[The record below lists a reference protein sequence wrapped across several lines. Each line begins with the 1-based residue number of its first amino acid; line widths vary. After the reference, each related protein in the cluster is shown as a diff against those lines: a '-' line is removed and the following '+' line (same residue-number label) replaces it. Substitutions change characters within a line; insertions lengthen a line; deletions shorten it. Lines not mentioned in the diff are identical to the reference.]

1 MNIQQLIQLK
11 ALSPIQLV
19 AGSGQKDIQ
28 MVTMMDT
35 PNLIPCLRPHELV
48 ITTAYH
54 FQQNNRFFLEL
65 VEAMARIDG
74 AGIGIK
80 LNRFLTAIP
89 EEVIAAAN
97 EYDVPLMI
105 LPETMSL
112 GEMNYIMTEHILKS
126 ETLFLTEAMD
136 VQRQLMDL
144 LIKGHQIPRLVRE
157 LEVVLGMPLHLFT
170 PYLKTFSRSYT
181 HELLSQALTP
191 ELCQHETSF
200 SLMETRKSYTLFHI
214 PTKYDPPF
222 LLIAEQL
229 PLPISK
235 SHHFVLKQ
243 ALQVLGFALLQHE
256 LVLQQQYSLKN
267 KHFDDLLQLPIN
279 QPLPSYAT
287 DWQLESGF
295 VCIYGY
301 HKASVHF
308 NAVPYQIEQML
319 TRVIEDRELPFKV
332 FMQDESIV
340 LLYPLKEMARDYADV
355 LKPLLYELNTT
366 LQQFFQL
373 DYQFGVSNPTPNL
386 QYMSRAYQE
395 AKNAAMYATDGVRFH
410 TRKTIFELFEMIP
423 SEDLF
428 QYANTTF
435 KAFQHLSHEEQEV
448 LFETLDMYLE
458 THCQISDTAKQLYVH
473 RNTVLYRLNKCSTLL
488 EKDLKDPDV
497 TMQLRLALR
506 IRKSLQQIS

>member
-1 MNIQQLIQLK
+1 MNIQQLIQLE

-19 AGSGQKDIQ
+19 AGGLHKEIKT
-28 MVTMMDT
+28 VTMMDT
-35 PNLIPCLRPHELV
+35 PHLIPCLHAHELV

-54 FQQNNRFFLEL
+54 FQHNNHFFLEL
-65 VEAMARIDG
+65 VEAMARING

-89 EEVIAAAN
+89 EEVIEAAN
-97 EYDVPLMI
+97 QYDVPLLI

-112 GEMNYIMTEHILKS
+112 GEMNFVMTEHILKS
-126 ETLFLTEAMD
+126 ETLLLTEAME

-144 LIKGHQIPRLVRE
+144 LMKGHQIPRLVRE

-200 SLMETRKSYTLFHI
+200 SLTETRKSYTIFHI

-235 SHHFVLKQ
+235 SHQFVLKQ

-256 LVLQQQYSLKN
+256 LLLQQQYALKN
-267 KHFDDLLQLPIN
+267 QHFEDLLQLPMN
-279 QPLPSYAT
+279 QLLPSYTAE
-287 DWQLESGF
+287 WQLETGF

-301 HKASVHF
+301 HKTSTNF
-308 NAVPYQIEQML
+308 TAVPYQIEQML
-319 TRVIEDRELPFKV
+319 TRFINDRELPLKL
-332 FMQDESIV
+332 FMQDHYIIF
-340 LLYPLKEMARDYADV
+340 LYQLKDMTRDYAEV
-355 LKPLLYELNTT
+355 LKPLLVEVNEA

-506 IRKSLQQIS
+506 IRKSLQQTS